1 VNYWPRTPK
10 FKENIVGFLRGKR
23 ALIVGLASNRS
34 IAYGI
39 AKAFHEQGAEL
50 AFTYQNEKLKERV
63 ETMAAE
69 FNSKLTFPCDVADD
83 LEIQSAIEQLNS
95 RWDKLD
101 ILIHSVAFAPAD
113 QIGGDYIEHANRE
126 GFRIAHDISVYSLV
140 GLTKAA
146 LPMMQETQG
155 AVLTLSY
162 YGAEKAVPNYNVM
175 GIAKASLEAS
185 VRYLAASLGPKG
197 LRVNAISAGP
207 IKTLASAGIKDF
219 RKIQNAYATITP
231 LRRNITAEEVG
242 NTAAFLCS
250 DLASGIT
257 GEVVHVDAGYHAVSM
272 AGLSE

>member
-1 VNYWPRTPK
+1 M
-10 FKENIVGFLRGKR
+10 GFLTGKR

-50 AFTYQNEKLKERV
+50 AFTYQNEKLQSRV

-69 FNSKLTFPCDVADD
+69 FNSTLTFPCDVANDAD
-83 LEIQSAIEQLNS
+83 IEQVFQQLNQH
-95 RWDKLD
+95 WDKMD
-101 ILIHSVAFAPAD
+101 IVIHSVAFAPAD
-113 QIGGDYIEHANRE
+113 QISGDFIDGVNRE
-126 GFRIAHDISVYSLV
+126 GFRIAHDISAYSLV
-140 GLTKAA
+140 ALAKAA
-146 LPMMQETQG
+146 LPMMLDTQG
-155 AVLTLSY
+155 SILTLSY

-175 GIAKASLEAS
+175 GIAKASLEAA
-185 VRYLAASLGPKG
+185 VRYLAASLGPRG

-207 IKTLASAGIKDF
+207 IKTLAAAGIKDF
-219 RKIQNAYATITP
+219 RKFQTAYANTTP

-250 DLASGIT
+250 NMASGIT

-272 AGLSE
+272 SSTEE

>member
-1 VNYWPRTPK
+1 M
-10 FKENIVGFLRGKR
+10 GFLSGKK

-39 AKAFHEQGAEL
+39 AQAFHEQGAEL

-63 ETMAAE
+63 EKMAAE
-69 FNSKLTFPCDVADD
+69 FGSTLTFPCDVAHDQD
-83 LEIQSAIEQLNS
+83 IEAVFQSLN
-95 RWDKLD
+95 RGWKKLD
-101 ILIHSVAFAPAD
+101 ILVHSVAYAPAD
-113 QIGGDYIEHANRE
+113 QISGDYIEHASRD
-126 GFRIAHDISVYSLV
+126 GFRIAHDISAYSLV
-140 GLTKAA
+140 ALSKAA
-146 LPMMQETQG
+146 LPMMRDTQG
-155 AVLTLSY
+155 SIITLSY

-185 VRYLAASLGPKG
+185 VRYLAASLGTKG

-207 IKTLASAGIKDF
+207 IRTLAAAGIKDF
-219 RKIQNAYATITP
+219 RKFQTAYAAITP
-231 LRRNITAEEVG
+231 LRRNVTALEVG

-272 AGLSE
+272 ADVGE

>member
-1 VNYWPRTPK
+1 MYDGI
-10 FKENIVGFLRGKR
+10 FKWKK

-50 AFTYQNEKLKERV
+50 AFTYQNEKLRERV

-69 FNSKLTFPCDVADD
+69 FGSNLTLPCDVASDQD
-83 LEIQSAIEQLNS
+83 IQAVFEQLGNQ
-95 RWDKLD
+95 WDKLD
-101 ILIHSVAFAPAD
+101 IVIHSVAFAPAD
-113 QIGGDYIEHANRE
+113 QISGDFVESVNRE
-126 GFRIAHDISVYSLV
+126 GFRIAHDISAYSLV
-140 GLTKAA
+140 ALAKAA
-146 LPMMQETQG
+146 LPMMSDTG
-155 AVLTLSY
+155 SVLTLSY

-197 LRVNAISAGP
+197 IRVNAISAGP
-207 IKTLASAGIKDF
+207 IKTLAAAGIKDF
-219 RKIQNAYATITP
+219 RKMQAAYANMTP
-231 LRRNITAEEVG
+231 MRRNVTAEEVG

-257 GEVVHVDAGYHAVSM
+257 AEVIHVDAGYHAVSM
-272 AGLSE
+272 SDLME